1 MKKLVLLTA
10 ALLLSVQL
18 WAQEKSVPTSVS
30 ERAPFINSTIRP
42 NVTNT
47 EAFGD
52 VQFNYDLGAVS
63 SAGNAAS
70 EYDGNNF
77 WVSKWSPGG
86 ASNLVL
92 RLRRDGTVRDSFAV
106 GGYTLT
112 SGIRDFAWDGRRIW
126 GGANGRAIVGI
137 DTGTRAVVRTIN
149 LQASVPAAVTVRAI
163 AWDPVRN
170 GFWISAFGDAIVCV
184 DTNGAL
190 IPGTSIT
197 NTLVGK
203 YGMAYD
209 RFTTGGPYL
218 WVFDQSGTPATTLAR
233 WQVGTTIAAD
243 PFTFNVGTVITNGGA
258 APIAGGLFI
267 ADGLVSGKT
276 TLGGVLQGAPDRFF
290 GLELTTTALNPL
302 SPFALQSPPNG
313 ARVVTSA
320 GNTTP
325 VTITWDTSATG
336 ARYNW
341 VFRTDTV
348 SAPRLLT
355 IPSATNSL
363 TLTLGQIDAA
373 LAGLGVNPGDS
384 VSGFWTVWAYK
395 VTGAPGPD
403 SLRATTNRAIR
414 FVRQAITLTP
424 FSLVSPPNNT
434 TVVTAPNNTSP
445 INIAWQRSG
454 TGAVT
459 YRWQFAATLTGNFT
473 PILSVPSGNSGLD
486 TSLTLINNAVDGILA
501 GLGVARGDSV
511 PGRWRVIANR
521 SASDSLVS
529 TQVFNITLRRQGR
542 GQVAV
547 LYDSSSA
554 NGRISRDSAVAV
566 LVRLGQTVDDINR
579 GGNTSTIA
587 PVLTGYRTVMLLGEA
602 TSVYSTPTLTA
613 IRDFVAAGT
622 TGTPARLLVYAED
635 IGYQLDRSASTVR
648 DTAFARQTLGFIYG
662 ADRPF
667 TGANQRLVNL
677 TEIRGADSTVGTW
690 PDVLRPS
697 GVSGTRPLYW
707 FASQPN
713 RGDSVNA
720 IGRTT
725 TTFRSAVFAVDL
737 RSLRPITA
745 GSPVER
751 MLVTGLRYLDG
762 TLSTPIASSV
772 EVPKAFA
779 LNQNY
784 PNPFNPTT
792 NINYALPNV
801 MDVKLEVFN
810 ILGQK
815 VATLVN
821 ARQQAGNYTV
831 PFNAANFA
839 SGVYFYKIQAGNNLA
854 TKKMML
860 VK

>member
-18 WAQEKSVPTSVS
+18 WAQKAAPESEVS
-30 ERAPFINSTIRP
+30 SGFAPEALNK
-42 NVTNT
+42 NVSLTPAI
-47 EAFGD
+47 EAFNSQAYGINFVAATD
-52 VQFNYDLGAVS
+52 VQFVSFRLNVPATYTVRGAGTNVAIFAGGIGPDGKFYGVNNNSRQLVRIDTTTGALDSTGLNVITGITAGDGFAELVYDRTTSTWYGLANNTVASPFVARLYTLNITTGVATLVGQVTPSGATSGVLMISLAVNS
-63 SAGNAAS
+63 SGQLYAVDIVGDSLYSINKTTAAGTKIGGIGFNANFAAGLSFDAQDTLYFAAINAGAGNARQL
-70 EYDGNNF
+70 Y
-77 WVSKWSPGG
+77 
-86 ASNLVL
+86 
-92 RLRRDGTVRDSFAV
+92 RLNPT
-106 GGYTLT
+106 
-112 SGIRDFAWDGRRIW
+112 
-126 GGANGRAIVGI
+126 
-137 DTGTRAVVRTIN
+137 TG
-149 LQASVPAAVTVRAI
+149 L
-163 AWDPVRN
+163 
-170 GFWISAFGDAIVCV
+170 G
-184 DTNGAL
+184 
-190 IPGTSIT
+190 
-197 NTLVGK
+197 TLVGNQ
-203 YGMAYD
+203 A
-209 RFTTGGPYL
+209 TTG
-218 WVFDQSGTPATTLAR
+218 QITTLNIQR
-233 WQVGTTIAAD
+233 DVT
-243 PFTFNVGTVITNGGA
+243 PL
-258 APIAGGLFI
+258 GL
-267 ADGLVSGKT
+267 
-276 TLGGVLQGAPDRFF
+276 
-290 GLELTTTALNPL
+290 N
-302 SPFALQSPPNG
+302 PFALQSPPNG

-355 IPSATNSL
+355 IPSGTNSL

-395 VTGAPGPD
+395 GTGAPGPD

-414 FVRQAITLTP
+414 FVRQAITLSA

-459 YRWQFAATLTGNFT
+459 YRWQFAATTTGNFT
-473 PILSVPSGNSGLD
+473 PTLSVPSGNSGLD
-486 TSLTLINNAVDGILA
+486 TSLTLINSAVDGILA

-547 LYDSSSA
+547 LYDSSLA
-554 NGRISRDSAVAV
+554 NGRVSRDSAVAA

-579 GGNTSTIA
+579 GGNTSTIV
-587 PVLTGYRTVMLLGEA
+587 PVLTGYRTVMLLGEG
-602 TSVYSTPTLTA
+602 TSVYSTPTLNA
-613 IRDFVAAGT
+613 IKSYVAAGT
-622 TGTPARLLVYAED
+622 TGAPARLLIYAED
-635 IGYQLDRSASTVR
+635 IGYQMDRTGSTSI

-737 RSLRPITA
+737 RSLLPITA

-792 NINYALPNV
+792 NISYALPNV

-831 PFNAANFA
+831 PFNAASFA